1 MYGVNSDT
9 SQLLNN
15 RSVGPGGAITYPRTF
30 RFHRFD
36 VWRQLPL
43 RRRGS
48 HILGQL
54 KQRSLCPRIDN
65 LACQPAK
72 ARSLFSQ
79 KLWLGFGHHRC
90 TPFR

>member
-1 MYGVNSDT
+1 MCGASF
-9 SQLLNN
+9 
-15 RSVGPGGAITYPRTF
+15 RCGGAGLIF
-30 RFHRFD
+30 
-36 VWRQLPL
+36 
-43 RRRGS
+43 
-48 HILGQL
+48 LGQL
-54 KQRSLCPRIDN
+54 KQRSLRLRIDN